1 MLAQILIP
9 VVVILLILVAL
20 NSPIWVAIFGA
31 TLYLQIFVN
40 HMNLTNLFTGIFE
53 ACTKTSLL
61 AVPYF
66 ILAGSIIASSSLGT
80 RLINILSLC

>member
-53 ACTKTSLL
+53 ACTKNLT
-61 AVPYF
+61 AG
-66 ILAGSIIASSSLGT
+66 GSILYSCRKHHCIQLT
-80 RLINILSLC
+80 RNKAD

>member
-40 HMNLTNLFTGIFE
+40 HMNLTNRD
-53 ACTKTSLL
+53 C
-61 AVPYF
+61 
-66 ILAGSIIASSSLGT
+66 
-80 RLINILSLC
+80 N